1 MRKGSVDSPFV
12 SKKTKKLCLEKRG
25 ENVFTYTIR
34 RVFSLIPVLIGMTLI
49 VFAILHAI
57 PGNPA
62 QVILGQRATKEAVEA
77 LTQQLGLDKPWYIQY
92 FEYLKELFHGDL
104 GTSLRTRGPINEEIW
119 PYLAATAELTTVA
132 MFIAVIIGVNA
143 GIISAWFSKSW
154 FDYVAMVLALV
165 GVSIPIFWLGLME
178 QWGFSIKLGWFPT
191 TGREDVRDPITAI
204 TNLYLLDTLIQ
215 GNFAQF
221 GQVIKHLVLPSIAL
235 ATIPMAIIA
244 RMTRST
250 MLEVMNSDYIRTARA
265 KGLRMFWV
273 VYKHSLKNAIIPVLT
288 IIGLQ
293 TGLLLGG
300 AILTETIFG
309 WPGIGRYLYDAIG
322 YRDYP
327 VIQSGILIIA
337 VIFVL
342 INLFVDLLYAL
353 VDPRIKYSK

>member
-1 MRKGSVDSPFV
+1 
-12 SKKTKKLCLEKRG
+12 L
-25 ENVFTYTIR
+25 FTYTVR
-34 RVFSLIPVLIGMTLI
+34 RVFSLIPVLFGMTLI
-49 VFAILHAI
+49 VFSIIHAI

-62 QVILGQRATKEAVEA
+62 QVILGQRATKESIAT
-77 LTQQLGLDKPWYIQY
+77 LTKQLGLDRPWYIQY
-92 FEYLKELFHGDL
+92 GDYLNSLIHGDL
-104 GTSLRTRGPINEEIW
+104 GISLRTRGPINAEVW
-119 PYLAATAELTTVA
+119 PYLAATIELTIVA
-132 MFIAVIIGVNA
+132 MLIAIIIGVNA
-143 GIISAWFSKSW
+143 GIISAWFSRSW
-154 FDYVAMVLALV
+154 FDYGAMVFALV
-165 GVSIPIFWLGLME
+165 GVSLPIFWLGLML
-178 QWGFSIKLGWFPT
+178 QWAFSIELGWLPT
-191 TGREDVRDPITAI
+191 SGREDARDPVTAI
-204 TNLYLLDTLIQ
+204 TNLYLVDTLLQ
-215 GNFAQF
+215 GRLDQF
-221 GQVIKHLVLPSIAL
+221 STAVKHIILPSLAL

-250 MLEVMNSDYIRTARA
+250 MLDVMKSDYVRTARA
-265 KGLRMFWV
+265 KGLSMFWV

-337 VIFVL
+337 GIFVL
-342 INLFVDLLYAL
+342 INLVVDLLYVI